1 MLTTVFSRCLF
12 VSFLT
17 MSIRDRQKNTGIS
30 LAPGQ
35 KIVETAQSI
44 MNLDD
49 IAAIDH
55 TFRLTCPPQASE

>member
-1 MLTTVFSRCLF
+1 M
-12 VSFLT
+12 SFLT